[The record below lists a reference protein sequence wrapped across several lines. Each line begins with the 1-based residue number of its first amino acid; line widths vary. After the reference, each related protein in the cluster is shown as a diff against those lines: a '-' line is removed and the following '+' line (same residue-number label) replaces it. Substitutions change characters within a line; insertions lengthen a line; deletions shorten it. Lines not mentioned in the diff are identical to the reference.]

1 MPGTSTGGNVVFSVE
16 TGLNGELTTG
26 NLIDRWLGGMQG
38 PAYGLGVDM
47 IRMIDTE
54 LGTEAAVNLAWDPR
68 RLLTVYHQ
76 AAATAPDAGR
86 DAYLVDAGLAE
97 RPRSFETTP

>member
-54 LGTEAAVNLAWDPR
+54 PG
-68 RLLTVYHQ
+68 
-76 AAATAPDAGR
+76 
-86 DAYLVDAGLAE
+86 
-97 RPRSFETTP
+97 F